1 MDVCLSQT
9 ILGVTTLASVRWHT
23 YIAGTYET
31 HWHAIN
37 FRDKG
42 QVWSRRKWPI
52 NEENVFVNTLT
63 LLSNTHTRIWAW
75 LMSTLILNEARP
87 SRWLLPPC
95 RVKKFKLLGTR
106 LSEDLKWTEYVND
119 VTSSCYLTIIPGYN
133 CFAQLQHETS
143 RNFLVTHF
151 KEEMSYV
158 FLFNFFHCRYKIFML
173 FLQQK
178 NVSFDFYLSL

>member
-106 LSEDLKWTEYVND
+106 LSEDLKWTEYVNN
-119 VTSSCYLTIIPGYN
+119 VTSSCYWTIIPGYK

-143 RNFLVTHF
+143 RNFLVTDF
-151 KEEMSYV
+151 MEEMSYV
-158 FLFNFFHCRYKIFML
+158 FLFNFFHCR
-173 FLQQK
+173 
-178 NVSFDFYLSL
+178 SFSLCIGGR

>member
-1 MDVCLSQT
+1 M
-9 ILGVTTLASVRWHT
+9 
-23 YIAGTYET
+23 
-31 HWHAIN
+31 
-37 FRDKG
+37 
-42 QVWSRRKWPI
+42 
-52 NEENVFVNTLT
+52 NTLT

-106 LSEDLKWTEYVND
+106 LSEDLKWTGYVND

-151 KEEMSYV
+151 MEEMSYV
-158 FLFNFFHCRYKIFML
+158 FLFNFFSLPLIFTL
-173 FLQQK
+173 HWWPLAFLI
-178 NVSFDFYLSL
+178 LSLPLQKFYVVPPTKKCLL

>member
-23 YIAGTYET
+23 YIARTYET

-37 FRDKG
+37 FRDRG

-52 NEENVFVNTLT
+52 NEENVFGKYSGKMVRQCWLVFSEHCNRLWYSLGSPVNTLT

-87 SRWLLPPC
+87 SRWLLLPC

-106 LSEDLKWTEYVND
+106 LSEDLKWTEHVND

-133 CFAQLQHETS
+133 CFAKLRHETS

-151 KEEMSYV
+151 M
-158 FLFNFFHCRYKIFML
+158 
-173 FLQQK
+173 
-178 NVSFDFYLSL
+178 